1 MKKYFKELKDSMK
14 LLFKTRMSPIFILL
28 VVLAT
33 VSMLISN
40 VVAIKNFPLFGWEV
54 FGNEL
59 TLTAGVLVFP
69 ITYILSDVFSEV
81 YGYRW
86 SRLTSYIAFV
96 MNLLMVAFFQLA
108 IVLPFPEW
116 RGDTQNAMASVL
128 GNTPGMLFA
137 GLIAYLFG
145 DFFNDLVFKKLKE
158 KHKDKKFG
166 VRAIVSSFVG
176 EITDSCIF
184 LPLMYLFTNQYG
196 TTITA
201 WYQLVIM
208 ILIQASL
215 KTAYEVVICPI
226 TYLITRGLKKY
237 EKSISIE

>member
-1 MKKYFKELKDSMK
+1 MKKYFTELKDSFR
-14 LLFKTRMSPIFILL
+14 LLFKTKMSPVFVLL
-28 VVLAT
+28 VVLST

-40 VVAIKNFPLFGWEV
+40 VVAIKNFPLFGWKV

-59 TLTAGVLVFP
+59 TLTAGVIVFP
-69 ITYILSDVFSEV
+69 ITYIMSDVFSEV
-81 YGYRW
+81 YGYKW
-86 SRLTSYIAFV
+86 SRLTSYIAFF
-96 MNLLMVAFFQLA
+96 MNLLMVAFFQIA
-108 IVLPFPEW
+108 ILLPFPEW
-116 RGDTQNAMASVL
+116 WADTQNAMTSVL

-145 DFFNDLVFKKLKE
+145 DFFNDLVFKKLKD
-158 KHKDKKFG
+158 KHKEKKFG
-166 VRAIVSSFVG
+166 LRAVLSSLVG

-184 LPLMYLFTNQYG
+184 LPLMYFFTNQYG
-196 TTITA
+196 STITA

-215 KTAYEVVICPI
+215 KTIYEIIICPL
-226 TYLITRGLKKY
+226 TYLITKGLKKY